1 MTSLDTQVF
10 LNPEQV
16 VGNVVPT
23 VYIDRIVLEGGGDI
37 LKQTNPHI
45 DWEGEGSGLDFAGAP
60 ASNSDPSLMTQLEKR
75 ERATRM
81 MSKEHSDNLTV
92 TLNLTVKDVAT
103 NKSYSWFNDIGLD
116 IKRYI
121 KVYVVQTTNPSA
133 TERWSQFYDVD
144 TLPNEN
150 EPSQPMHGTSIK
162 TFYLNDLL
170 GPSPDDQSEGEG
182 VELPRHYIEV
192 DSNGTKILNITKVI
206 TSNDDGWIAQRR
218 QTQKPLPKNPKHLA
232 YFVYG
237 EFDLKSL
244 MTDFNSKA
252 DRLLGFIK
260 KSKVINIIGKVSSDV
275 VIQDGK
281 TIAGAYVYLTK
292 DNDLW
297 TGDVHYMADAN
308 PPHWMGG
315 KKHTTG
321 QPILK
326 RQLVQNNKIQDF
338 RLTEKIEKLN
348 LDFSILENKLLK
360 QITGNPRVNSD
371 IVKRKVSYFTDLFLS
386 RNKQGDCEFFFGIDF
401 QKVIRE
407 NSPYGRIFLEN
418 VDIYQVL
425 KQTKILSMKIFR
437 VRVGGSSEAGSN
449 PYRLSRPLN
458 GTIPNFDPFTK
469 PKRFNYDGIT
479 NNGVNYTRIV
489 PLDSP
494 QSSVDMKVFDQTN
507 ELILIASETF
517 SGKLSFHAFD
527 GVSSIAALPQ
537 IYTKGIQQAN
547 PLTSDFVWIPT
558 EEGPVEYFTGVDA
571 SMKDLTDG
579 YYQYR
584 VELEIEDASVN
595 FLTQK
600 RQVLSDAKKKL
611 NEYYKI
617 GSKVGITSIGRIF
630 ADREKMTMEE
640 DVLTSGKVENANF
653 DPVANRFTQNFI
665 RKMSAKYPD
674 PQTAPWNEVPNT
686 YLETLAIFVD
696 LAGKEQEEI
705 KQAFMNYTNPIS
717 GNLKGIKTLLDLI
730 DQLESI
736 LSRGIGITM
745 STDAGNF
752 TNPKSTKSSDGS
764 QADVSKSGIQK
775 QGPPPIKKFKI
786 ERHFDAIF
794 NANIPKFYGVS
805 YLPPTCDD
813 PQACPTGISQI
824 SVKDFR
830 DRTKREVNRYF
841 SNETAAISV
850 GDQTILA
857 SEGAMGYFSPATI
870 RTENTGEVNLLSEEG
885 PIADHTYVQIGIDSC
900 WASIGRSSPHPQ
912 YPKTQGQDA
921 AMTKFWNTLPEGS
934 PVSNNMPVANNI
946 RSLFAEVFSCEAISV
961 SEVDREEP
969 IFKPGEILDDIND
982 VSDEDPAVQAYLS
995 WWGSSE
1001 LGAAAFSHL
1010 ATSTIALPIFMS
1022 LMADLLATS
1031 DVAGEIAAGRLS
1043 WRAALSSYDPNNPAG
1058 FFANQPITSEML
1070 RNLPRPI
1077 LALVAAAGGGDGASA
1092 VPDISQTMNSTMF
1105 STLQGGLLTNP
1116 MQGFKANILFKSI
1129 VKCEVLVGYKTV
1141 KYGKKDGQNKNIVE
1155 RSVKMPVWEKCNQT
1169 MLNDAQNRYL
1179 LCRLSSWQDVSLGAN
1194 STSPKIPFYNQ
1205 YFLIRG
1211 GNVTDVGSVV
1221 ARHLPA
1227 HLRSGTELLN
1237 SKKIT
1242 NSPSLSMKLNNPQYQ
1257 SWNPY
1262 ISGENNS
1269 GD

>member
-75 ERATRM
+75 VRATRM

-121 KVYVVQTTNPSA
+121 KVYVVQTTNSSA
-133 TERWSQFYDVD
+133 TERWSQFYNIK
-144 TLPNEN
+144 TLPHLG

-162 TFYLNDLL
+162 TFYLNELL
-170 GPSPDDQSEGEG
+170 GPSPNDQSEDSS

-206 TSNDDGWIAQRR
+206 TSNDAGWVPQEHTNI
-218 QTQKPLPKNPKHLA
+218 KPLPKNPKHLA

-237 EFDLKSL
+237 EFDLEAL
-244 MTDFNSKA
+244 MKDFNGKA
-252 DRLLGFIK
+252 DRLLGLIE
-260 KSKVINIIGKVSSDV
+260 KSEVMNIIGKVSSDV

-418 VDIYQVL
+418 VDIHQVL

-449 PYRLSRPLN
+449 PYRPSRPLN
-458 GTIPNFDPFTK
+458 GTIPNFDPLTK

-517 SGKLSFHAFD
+517 GGKLSFHAFD

-537 IYTKGIQQAN
+537 IYTKGIQQAD
-547 PLTSDFVWIPT
+547 PHTSDFIWTST

-600 RQVLSDAKKKL
+600 RQILSDAKKKL

-617 GSKVGITSIGRIF
+617 GSKVGITSIGRKF
-630 ADREKMTMEE
+630 ADREKRTMEE

-665 RKMSAKYPD
+665 RKMSEKYPD
-674 PQTAPWNEVPNT
+674 TETAPWNEVPNT

-696 LAGKEQEEI
+696 LVPKERKEI
-705 KQAFMNYTNPIS
+705 EQAFMNYTNPIS

-745 STDAGNF
+745 PADAGNF
-752 TNPKSTKSSDGS
+752 TNPKSTKSSDGG
-764 QADVSKSGIQK
+764 QADVSKSDIQK

-870 RTENTGEVNLLSEEG
+870 RTENTGEVNLLSDSPDG
-885 PIADHTYVQIGIDSC
+885 KQAPIADHTYMQIGIDSC
-900 WASIGRSSPHPQ
+900 WASTGRSSPNPQ
-912 YPKTQGQDA
+912 YPEGNSA
-921 AMTKFWNTLPEGS
+921 NEAMTDFRNSLPGDD
-934 PVSNNMPVANNI
+934 PVSNNMPMANNI
-946 RSLFAEVFSCEAISV
+946 RSLLGELFSCEAISV
-961 SEVDREEP
+961 DEVDREEP
-969 IFKPGEILDDIND
+969 IFGPEEVLNDIND
-982 VSDEDPAVQAYLS
+982 
-995 WWGSSE
+995 GCN
-1001 LGAAAFSHL
+1001 LGAEHVSEETLIHERLKYL
-1010 ATSTIALPIFMS
+1010 ATSTIALPVFMP
-1022 LMADLLATS
+1022 LMADLLAPTS
-1031 DVAGEIAAGRLS
+1031 DTAGEIAPTAPQTS
-1043 WRAALSSYDPNNPAG
+1043 LSSYDPNNSAG
-1058 FFANQPITSEML
+1058 FFANQSITSEML

-1077 LALVAAAGGGDGASA
+1077 LALVAAAGGGTGASA
-1092 VPDISQTMNSTMF
+1092 APDISQTMNSTMF

-1141 KYGKKDGQNKNIVE
+1141 KYGKKDGQNKNIIE

-1169 MLNDAQNRYL
+1169 MLNDARNRYL
-1179 LCRLSSWQDVSLGAN
+1179 LCRFSSWQDVSSGAN

-1227 HLRSGTELLN
+1227 HLRSGTESLS